1 MERQIR
7 MAIGILILL
16 LMSPWSSMVGPED
29 EATENLEDARNVEF
43 FSIRTDAY
51 SDFIGTY
58 DSSVVQEQRQILANT
73 RIGVFSNDGL
83 ELNRPLSSDV
93 LEPRIDV
100 QLILIDNDRHML
112 DVRSDLSEIAGLEVR
127 EFIAPSGLMVQGTS
141 GAFQALRAV
150 PSVVSQWDVPL
161 AMFLD
166 DALLDALL
174 FEGGVKALM
183 DEEVRLEGWWKD
195 HQTEDVLLV
204 DSQANTVQQHLADV
218 AALALENA
226 VHLDQGQYRGQLL
239 THALLDI
246 VRQPSVMS
254 LRLEPQM
261 VIGNDQSKNHM
272 KITTMRSYFTTDLDG
287 SGQIVAVAD
296 SGLDE
301 DHGDFGTRVVGNYD
315 VIGDL
320 SLIHI

>member
-1 MERQIR
+1 MERQVR
-7 MAIGILILL
+7 LALGILVLL

-58 DSSVVQEQRQILANT
+58 DTSVVQEHRPILANT
-73 RIGVFSNDGL
+73 RIGVFSSDGL
-83 ELNRPLSSDV
+83 ELNRPLSSEV

-100 QLILIDNDRHML
+100 QIILIDNDRHML

-141 GAFQALRAV
+141 GAFQAVRAV

-166 DALLDALL
+166 DTLLDALL

-183 DEEVRLEGWWKD
+183 DEEVRLEGWWED

-204 DSQANTVQQHLADV
+204 DSQANTVQQHLANV
-218 AALALENA
+218 AALALHNA
-226 VHLDQGQYRGQLL
+226 VHLDQGQYRGQLS
-239 THALLDI
+239 TDALLDI
-246 VRQPSVMS
+246 VRQP
-254 LRLEPQM
+254 
-261 VIGNDQSKNHM
+261 
-272 KITTMRSYFTTDLDG
+272 
-287 SGQIVAVAD
+287 
-296 SGLDE
+296 
-301 DHGDFGTRVVGNYD
+301 
-315 VIGDL
+315 
-320 SLIHI
+320 

>member
-1 MERQIR
+1 MERQVR
-7 MAIGILILL
+7 LALGILILL

-51 SDFIGTY
+51 SDFVGTY
-58 DSSVVQEQRQILANT
+58 DTSVVQEHRPILANT
-73 RIGVFSNDGL
+73 RIGVFSSDGL
-83 ELNRPLSSDV
+83 ELNRPLSSEV

-141 GAFQALRAV
+141 GAFQAVQAV

-166 DALLDALL
+166 DTLLDALL

-183 DEEVRLEGWWKD
+183 DEEVRLEGWWED
-195 HQTEDVLLV
+195 HQTEMSCLSILKQIPFNNILRTSPLLHSIMLYISIR
-204 DSQANTVQQHLADV
+204 DNIEANCRQMPF
-218 AALALENA
+218 
-226 VHLDQGQYRGQLL
+226 L
-239 THALLDI
+239 TLYVNPL
-246 VRQPSVMS
+246 
-254 LRLEPQM
+254 
-261 VIGNDQSKNHM
+261 
-272 KITTMRSYFTTDLDG
+272 
-287 SGQIVAVAD
+287 
-296 SGLDE
+296 
-301 DHGDFGTRVVGNYD
+301 
-315 VIGDL
+315 
-320 SLIHI
+320 